1 MAQHGSPD
9 EWVPFSRLIE
19 EGETH
24 DPPAKLVRL
33 EQGRGRILK
42 RLFRKM
48 DPAVPPQRA
57 YFLVHVYEGKVARVA
72 YESFRRWL

>member
-1 MAQHGSPD
+1 MTYRRVPD
-9 EWVPFSRLIE
+9 EWVPFSRLVE
-19 EGETH
+19 EGEMN

-33 EQGRGRILK
+33 EQGRGRLLK

-57 YFLVHVYEGKVARVA
+57 YFLVYVYNGKVAWAA